1 MILAGPMNQYH
12 GSITSMQMSLC
23 TISCRSTIR
32 TRQKEKALPTLLT
45 MIRFYFQR
53 KSLFTEKILTLGGV
67 HRIGEHIQVSTIPST
82 RIPIQVLGAM
92 I

>member
-1 MILAGPMNQYH
+1 MILAGLMNQYH

-32 TRQKEKALPTLLT
+32 TRRKEKAFPTIPT
-45 MIRFYFQR
+45 IRFYCQR